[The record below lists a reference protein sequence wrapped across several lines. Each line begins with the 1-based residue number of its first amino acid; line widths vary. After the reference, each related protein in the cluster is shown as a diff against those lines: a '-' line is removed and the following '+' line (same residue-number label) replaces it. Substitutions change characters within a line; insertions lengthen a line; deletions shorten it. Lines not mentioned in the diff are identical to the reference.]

1 MVMAGGIAAAVVITM
16 VGVEVVAITTAGR
29 AVGIAVGIKPYTQR
43 GRLSWWP
50 LSFPAPPSA
59 IAPERPRFD
68 ALPGSK
74 LPKESRSRGYIVT
87 EIGEGEWI
95 LSAAI
100 FTGA

>member
-1 MVMAGGIAAAVVITM
+1 MA
-16 VGVEVVAITTAGR
+16 
-29 AVGIAVGIKPYTQR
+29 
-43 GRLSWWP
+43 
-50 LSFPAPPSA
+50 SFISGPPSA
-59 IAPERPRFD
+59 LAPERPRFD

>member
-1 MVMAGGIAAAVVITM
+1 
-16 VGVEVVAITTAGR
+16 
-29 AVGIAVGIKPYTQR
+29 
-43 GRLSWWP
+43 
-50 LSFPAPPSA
+50 
-59 IAPERPRFD
+59 
-68 ALPGSK
+68 LPGSK